1 MATTFSNK
9 CKVLSEIFIDK
20 NYIDRI
26 PPALDEFVDT
36 EDYSLA
42 LGYIIHNGYADIND
56 ETIRI
61 ITETFDTLLQTF
73 EIEDTGFE
81 TSSQV
86 LR

>member
-9 CKVLSEIFIDK
+9 CKVLAEIYIDK

-26 PPALDEFVDT
+26 PFVLDEFVDT

-42 LGYIIHNGYADIND
+42 LGYVIHNGYADIND
-56 ETIRI
+56 ETTRI
-61 ITETFDTLLQTF
+61 INETFETLLQVF
-73 EIEDTGFE
+73 DIEDSGFE
-81 TSSQV
+81 SYKNI